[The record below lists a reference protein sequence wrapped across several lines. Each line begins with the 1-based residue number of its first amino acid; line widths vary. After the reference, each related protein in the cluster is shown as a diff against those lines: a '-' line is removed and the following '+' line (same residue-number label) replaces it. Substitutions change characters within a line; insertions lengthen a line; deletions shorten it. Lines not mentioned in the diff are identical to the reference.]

1 MSSGRLKTFSVLS
14 GFFLLTTSL
23 QACPVCFA
31 APDSPESRGMTM
43 AILFLLGTIGI
54 VLCGVG
60 SFVMY
65 LLAKQK
71 EPRPEAELLSAT
83 PPAHH

>member
-1 MSSGRLKTFSVLS
+1 MIPSQAKTFSFLACC
-14 GFFLLTTSL
+14 FLLTTSL

-31 APDSPESRGMTM
+31 APDSAESRGMTM

-60 SFVMY
+60 SFVVY

-71 EPRPEAELLSAT
+71 EPLSPADLLSDT
-83 PPAHH
+83 PPVNH